1 MKFDTKKQLMD
12 RTRYTSGLINVLHCD
27 IDILRKD
34 TAECNIDKIMSSIRE
49 AEKTIQKL
57 HLVVGEMEYILKME
71 KAEGP

>member
-1 MKFDTKKQLMD
+1 MKFDTKKRLID
-12 RTRYTSGLINVLHCD
+12 KTRYTAGLINVLHCD

-34 TAECNIDKIMSSIRE
+34 TASCNINKIIDSIRE

-57 HLVVGEMEYILKME
+57 QLVVGEMEYILKLE